1 MIDRP
6 PEWPIAKLMATKA
19 TTRPLNRELPA
30 SDTLI
35 WLGVLAGLGFYVADA
50 LIDVFIFGEGNLVD
64 QLLHPSWVE
73 LWMRASVLLIC
84 VVFAVYAHVLFRRE
98 RINARRA
105 QTAEQ
110 FLNCVVDNI
119 PDMVF
124 IKDAE
129 ELRFVRVNTAG
140 EKLVGHTQAELLGRT
155 DHDFFP
161 RSQADFFTRKDREV
175 LASGAPLDV
184 AEEEIDTA
192 HLGTRVLHTKKVP
205 ILDETGRPAFLLGIS
220 EDITERKQAERDVI
234 TEKMRAER
242 YLQISRAMIVGL
254 DRSGRVELI
263 NRRGCEILGYSQA
276 EILGRNWFR
285 TILPEAQREAVH
297 QVFEQIM
304 AGEFE
309 PMRYYENEVLTKR
322 GERRYIAWNN
332 TVQEDSSGAIVGTLS
347 SGQDITERRRAEI
360 AAKRHQQELAHVM
373 RLSTMGEMA
382 SGMAH
387 ELNQPLTAVTTYCET
402 ALTILESHGAAP
414 PGEVGAIL
422 ERAAEQARRAGK
434 IIRHLRDF
442 VRKGDTPKVP
452 VELDAVVRDV
462 INLLDWELRN
472 GEVVLQ
478 LRLAGRGHRIWVDK
492 VQIEQVLLNLVR
504 NSLEAIHGAAISDG
518 RIIVETR
525 PVQDARLQATVT
537 DNGTGIDAAMVKK
550 LFDPFQTTKA
560 TGMGIGLSISRSIIE
575 AHGGKLWAKGAPQ
588 TGAIFGFELPIWKP

>member
-1 MIDRP
+1 MG
-6 PEWPIAKLMATKA
+6 TKA
-19 TTRPLNRELPA
+19 TTRLQNRELPA
-30 SDTLI
+30 GDTLI
-35 WLGVLAGLGFYVADA
+35 WLGVVAGLGFYVADA
-50 LIDVFIFGEGNLVD
+50 FIDVFILGEGNLVD
-64 QLLHPSWVE
+64 QLLHPSWIE

-84 VVFAVYAHVLFRRE
+84 VVFAGYANVIFRRE
-98 RINARRA
+98 RVNARRA

-124 IKDAE
+124 IKDAK
-129 ELRFVRVNTAG
+129 ELRFVRVNTAA

-161 RSQADFFTRKDREV
+161 RPQADFFTQKDREV

-192 HLGTRVLHTKKVP
+192 HLGQRVLHTKKVP

-220 EDITERKQAERDVI
+220 EDITERKQAETDVI
-234 TEKMRAER
+234 TEKTRAER

-263 NRRGCEILGYSQA
+263 NHRGCELLGYSEA
-276 EILGRNWFR
+276 EILGRNWFQ
-285 TILPEAQREAVH
+285 TVLPETQRAEVY
-297 QVFEQIM
+297 QVFQQIV

-309 PMRYYENEVLTKR
+309 PMRYYENEVLTKS
-322 GERRYIAWNN
+322 GELRYIAWNN

-382 SGMAH
+382 SGLAH

-402 ALTILESHGAAP
+402 ALAILESQVASP
-414 PGEVGAIL
+414 PEEVGAIL

-442 VRKGDTPKVP
+442 VRKGETPKGP
-452 VELDAVVRDV
+452 VELDAVIRDAL
-462 INLLDWELRN
+462 NLLEWELRN
-472 GEVVLQ
+472 GEVVFQ
-478 LRLAGRGHRIWVDK
+478 LRLGGRGHKIWADR
-492 VQIEQVLLNLVR
+492 VQIEQVVLNLVR
-504 NSLEAIHGAAISDG
+504 NSLEAIHGAAIPDG
-518 RIIVETR
+518 RIMVETR
-525 PVQDARLQATVT
+525 PMQDERLEVTVT
-537 DNGTGIDAAMVKK
+537 DNGTGIDAAMVNK

-560 TGMGIGLSISRSIIE
+560 TGIGIGLSISRSIIA
-575 AHGGKLWAKGAPQ
+575 AHGGKLWAKQAPQ
-588 TGAIFGFELPIWKP
+588 TGAVFGFELPIWKS